1 MNFVRRSAKLLPL
14 SANAS
19 TVVRKGMLRDGSLWP
34 AARIRASIAS
44 RPSRWISVSV
54 APLSLTEII
63 QFDNVCSVTGVS
75 FGQFA
80 VAAGEK
86 LRCESGTT
94 SAQGPLPAATWA
106 PSRPDARSDGETVG
120 GTG

>member
-1 MNFVRRSAKLLPL
+1 MV
-14 SANAS
+14 
-19 TVVRKGMLRDGSLWP
+19 RDGSLWP

-63 QFDNVCSVTGVS
+63 QFANVCSVTGVS
-75 FGQFA
+75 FGQFS
-80 VAAGEK
+80 VAAEEK

-94 SAQGPLPAATWA
+94 SDQWRLPAAT
-106 PSRPDARSDGETVG
+106 SARSEEHTSELQSLMRIAYSVFCLKKNIPH
-120 GTG
+120 TCK